1 VRPALASACRIFLGV
16 LAGIAIG
23 NPILLYFLQ
32 DRLLF
37 HGEPINEPNRKL
49 IRERYPAVSEVT
61 LRAADGKNLHGW
73 FQRTPQ
79 GGRAPLLIY
88 FGGNEEDVSYL
99 PARVDRVPGWSLL
112 VLSHR
117 GYGLSE
123 GTPSEKALSADALAI
138 YDEFSRHAE
147 VDTARIAVMGRS
159 LGSGLATFLAAHRP
173 VRAAILVTPY
183 DSIENVASERFWFA
197 PISLILKHRFDSAA
211 LAPGISVPGLFL
223 VAAEDEAIATK
234 HSRRLFDS
242 WAGPKKWREFRGE
255 GHNTIGFHPLY
266 WPAVGEFLASLT

>member
-1 VRPALASACRIFLGV
+1 MKPALASALRIFLGV
-16 LAGIAIG
+16 LVGIAVG
-23 NPILLYFLQ
+23 NPILLYLIQ

-37 HGEPINEPNRKL
+37 HGEPINEANRML
-49 IRERYPAVSEVT
+49 IRERYPAVREVT
-61 LRAADGKNLHGW
+61 LNAADGKKLHGW
-73 FQRTPQ
+73 LQRTPLAA
-79 GGRAPLLIY
+79 RAPLLIY
-88 FGGNEEDVSYL
+88 FGGNEEDVSYV
-99 PARVDRVPGWSLL
+99 PARADRVPGWSLL

-123 GTPSEKALSADALAI
+123 GAPSEKALFDDALAI
-138 YDEFSRHAE
+138 YDEYSRHPE
-147 VDTARIAVMGRS
+147 TDTARIAVMGRS
-159 LGSGLATFLAAHRP
+159 LGSGIATFLAARRP

-183 DSIENVASERFWFA
+183 DSIESVASERFWFA

-242 WAGPKKWREFRGE
+242 WAGPKTWREFRGE

-266 WPAVGEFLASLT
+266 WSAVGEFLAGVK